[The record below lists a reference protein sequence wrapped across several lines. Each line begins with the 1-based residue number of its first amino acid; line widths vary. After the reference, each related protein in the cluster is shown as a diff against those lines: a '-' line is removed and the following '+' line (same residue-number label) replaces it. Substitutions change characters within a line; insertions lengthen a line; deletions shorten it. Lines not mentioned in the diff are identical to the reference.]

1 MLVRGVL
8 VRAVLIRGVLVRGVL
23 VRAALRDVRLV
34 LDLLVAE
41 VEDHDVVLRGEVADL
56 RTLLGGEGREQ
67 RLRLVRT
74 ASSLEHTGAGLD
86 DADLQRTLALGD
98 GDACEHGL
106 CSLDLAEV
114 QTGTAHHDGKLHL
127 LVLVERLSL
136 GGRRQGDGPLGT
148 TEAPLAVRHDGEV
161 LGGTVQAT
169 DRPELTESLGEA
181 LGPVGR
187 ETSGLTHDVHATR
200 TTHSLL
206 GVLVRSFGLRVDE
219 QTSRYQVQ
227 ADGLGVVLGQRPE
240 AAPSV
245 AVEVGELDALGQL
258 GSGVTNGR
266 VVAERA
272 CRGGCVVS
280 GRPLTGGLGAC
291 RGTVLTRTVA
301 LDGASTLGAVVT
313 TRATVTEGGTVALG
327 AVVTTRAGLG
337 TVSVGRTAT
346 LGAVTVCRALTLSAV
361 VAARA
366 TVTEGRAVT
375 LGTVA
380 VGRTATL
387 RAVSVCRTPTLGSL
401 VASSSALRTVSV
413 GRTATLG
420 TVTVCGALTLRA
432 VVAARAAVTVG
443 RAVTLGTVVTARTA
457 VTVRGAVTLGT
468 VTVGGTSTLSAVV
481 AARAAVISAGGT

>member
-1 MLVRGVL
+1 ML
-8 VRAVLIRGVLVRGVL
+8 VRAVLRG
-23 VRAALRDVRLV
+23 AALRDVRLV

-67 RLRLVRT
+67 CLRLVRT

-148 TEAPLAVRHDGEV
+148 TEAPLAVGHDGQV

-169 DRPELTESLGEA
+169 DRAELTESLGEA

-187 ETSGLTHDVHATR
+187 ETSGLTHDVHATG

-280 GRPLTGGLGAC
+280 GRPLTGRLRTSRSA
-291 RGTVLTRTVA
+291 VLTRTVA
-301 LDGASTLGAVVT
+301 LDGASTLRAVVT
-313 TRATVTEGGTVALG
+313 TGATVTEGGTVALGTVLTTRTTVTVRRTITLGTVVAARATVTEGRPVTLGAVAVGRTATLRAVVTARATVTEGGTVALG
-327 AVVTTRAGLG
+327 AVTIRRTATLRAVVTTGTTVTVRRTVALGTVVTTRAGLG

-346 LGAVTVCRALTLSAV
+346 LGAVTVC
-361 VAARA
+361 
-366 TVTEGRAVT
+366 
-375 LGTVA
+375 
-380 VGRTATL
+380 
-387 RAVSVCRTPTLGSL
+387 GSL
-401 VASSSALRTVSV
+401 A
-413 GRTATLG
+413 
-420 TVTVCGALTLRA
+420 LRA
-432 VVAARAAVTVG
+432 VVAARAAVTVRG
-443 RAVTLGTVVTARTA
+443 SVALGSVA
-457 VTVRGAVTLGT
+457 
-468 VTVGGTSTLSAVV
+468 VGGTSTLCAVV
-481 AARAAVISAGGT
+481 ATRAAVVSAGGT